1 MPAQLPHHLC
11 INSSIAYDNSYAADF
26 FRVLENS
33 IKQSIIQKLQ
43 IVEPGKKESYD
54 YNVHV
59 KFDTDINTLTPRFY
73 FHVQIDKLKIT
84 GYDWSRE
91 YISKNNFNLVTE
103 KMNLPDITPEKVLEE
118 TEKQIQKMIYKFILV
133 DMLFEKL
140 NLNMDDY
147 GIGINIDIKKED
159 DKVEY
164 RLSKTAGYK
173 YNSKVETLVDNW
185 MTLEEIKAI
194 VEIINE

>member
-1 MPAQLPHHLC
+1 MPAQLPHQLC
-11 INSSIAYDNSYAADF
+11 INPSIVYDNSHAADF
-26 FRVLENS
+26 FRVLEHS

-43 IVEPGKKESYD
+43 IVDLGKKESYD

-59 KFDTDINTLTPRFY
+59 KFDTDRNSLSPRFY
-73 FHVQIDKLKIT
+73 FYVQIDKLKIT
-84 GYDWSRE
+84 GYDWNRK

-103 KMNLPDITPEKVLEE
+103 KMNLPDITPERVLEE